1 LARITYTLFARNR
14 RTEMN
19 RAILTAAMI
28 LIAASTVSA
37 QTVQGR
43 GDGNKDLTNCPPSS
57 TGQTTGA
64 ASDDAKAVEK
74 SAILPSAGGHEQSA
88 APTVQRNGQAVEA
101 RTDCPQD
108 ADQPKPKG

>member
-1 LARITYTLFARNR
+1 
-14 RTEMN
+14 MN
-19 RAILTAAMI
+19 RIALTAAA
-28 LIAASTVSA
+28 LLVTAGAASA
-37 QTVQGR
+37 QLQEPGNA
-43 GDGNKDLTNCPPSS
+43 NKDLTTCPAAG

-108 ADQPKPKG
+108 AQQPKPNG